1 MLGFLGRGEISC
13 REVLGNRSK
22 TNEMVDQVGFSLPDQ
37 SDLTSPVQRRIF
49 QPVPIYLSF

>member
-1 MLGFLGRGEISC
+1 VLGFLGRGEISC